1 MERKI
6 STEAIHARG
15 IFPGE
20 QVVRGHD
27 REWKLLWNSNKY
39 DMLVWEQCQLAVH
52 ASWKVGEKAPINWV
66 MIRRGR
72 L

>member
-6 STEAIHARG
+6 STEAIYARG

-52 ASWKVGEKAPINWV
+52 VSWKVGKKAPINWV
-66 MIRRGR
+66 MMERN